1 MSNINIEDLQMKI
14 EKFEKIRANQ
24 LKANKKY
31 YEKNKEKITQAKML
45 KYNSLKETTLNF
57 TEIQKERSK
66 NYYERNK
73 ETIRKKNLERYHIL
87 KGNIEFPQLQLL

>member
-1 MSNINIEDLQMKI
+1 MSNINIEDLQIKI

-31 YEKNKEKITQAKML
+31 YEKNKEKITQAKMI

-57 TEIQKERSK
+57 ADIQKERSK
-66 NYYERNK
+66 NYYEKNK
-73 ETIRKKNLERYHIL
+73 DAIRKKNLERYHQL
-87 KGNIEFPQLQLL
+87 KVNVEFPELQLL

>member
-1 MSNINIEDLQMKI
+1 MSNINIEDLQIKI

-31 YEKNKEKITQAKML
+31 YEKNKEKITQAKMI

-57 TEIQKERSK
+57 ADIQKERSK
-66 NYYERNK
+66 NYYEKNK
-73 ETIRKKNLERYHIL
+73 DAIRKKNLERYHQL
-87 KGNIEFPQLQLL
+87 KGNVEFPELQLL